1 MSETYA
7 FGIDV
12 GGTTIKHG
20 LFNGKGELLESWEI
34 PTRTEENGKNILPD
48 IAASIRGKTKEK
60 SITAADVKGVGIG
73 VPGPVLEGGI
83 VNSCVNLG
91 WGVVDV
97 QEELSKALEG
107 IPVEVGNDAN
117 VAALGECW
125 KGAGRGYKNMI
136 MVTLGTGVGGGV
148 IINGRILPGSHG
160 AGGEIGH
167 ITVNK
172 HEEDAC
178 NCGKKGCLE
187 QYASANGLVRM
198 TRKTLARKHGQTK
211 LVDDETLTSR
221 LIFDLAKQGDVV
233 AKQCVEDMCETLG
246 ETLAQVAAVVDPEA
260 FVIGGGVSK
269 AGTIVTDTVK
279 KYYLPAAFHAC
290 RNVIFKLAEL
300 GNDAGMYGAVRMV
313 LQK

>member
-1 MSETYA
+1 MSASYA

-20 LFNGKGELLESWEI
+20 LFSTKGELLESWEI
-34 PTRTEENGKNILPD
+34 PTRTQENGRYVLPD
-48 IAASIRGKTKEK
+48 IAASIKAKVKEK
-60 SITAADVKGVGIG
+60 GLTKDDIKGVGIG

-91 WGVVDV
+91 WGVIDV
-97 QEELSKALEG
+97 QEELSNALGG
-107 IPVEVGNDAN
+107 IDVEVGNDAN

-125 KGAGRGYKNMI
+125 KGAGRGYKNMV

-148 IINGRILPGSHG
+148 IINGKILPGTHG

-167 ITVNK
+167 IMVNK
-172 HEEDAC
+172 DEEDYC

-187 QYASANGLVRM
+187 QYASANGIVRM
-198 TRKTLARKHGQTK
+198 TRKALAKKHKETK
-211 LVDDETLTSR
+211 LVDDENLSSR
-221 LIFDLAKQGDVV
+221 LIFDLAKQGDEF
-233 AKQCVEDMCETLG
+233 ALQQVEQMCQTLG
-246 ETLAQVAAVVDPEA
+246 EALAAVAAVVDPEA

-269 AGTIVTDTVK
+269 AGTIITDTVK
-279 KYYLPAAFHAC
+279 KYYEPAAFHGC
-290 RNVIFKLAEL
+290 RTVIFKLAEL